1 MGRRG
6 RGRAPRILG
15 VGSWQSSFW
24 SLAFRGSWVY
34 SVAVAAVSRAIWS
47 GRSLELGFGGMVAG
61 TEPLSGIYGG
71 LQMIKKAFLAL
82 CAVVAVVTLL
92 PQSAAGQSGERTMP
106 MRTPDGQPDV
116 SGTFTFRTITPFQR
130 PSQFEGRETLTLEEA
145 AEFEASERTRQNR
158 DLFDPE
164 KGSGGYAPRSEGG
177 VLSYNEF
184 WYERGI
190 ELTADKRTALV
201 IDPPDGRLPPRVQR
215 PRDPNRE
222 QLTPQEAIARR
233 YDSYENRSTG
243 DRCLMGFNAGPPMR
257 SSSYNNNV
265 MIFQSP
271 GYVTILNEMVHNAR
285 IIPIGDSADLP
296 FTQYSGNSRA
306 HWEDETLVIE
316 TAQFRGG
323 SSGLTSTNMH
333 LVERLTRL
341 DPDTVAYEY
350 TVTDPTVYTAPYT
363 VMMPFRRTDGPLF
376 EYACHEGNIGLYG
389 ILAGARELEL
399 QGREL
404 RR

>member
-1 MGRRG
+1 MT
-6 RGRAPRILG
+6 LT
-15 VGSWQSSFW
+15 
-24 SLAFRGSWVY
+24 AFT
-34 SVAVAAVSRAIWS
+34 AAVI
-47 GRSLELGFGGMVAG
+47 LTLV
-61 TEPLSGIYGG
+61 PLS
-71 LQMIKKAFLAL
+71 ATA
-82 CAVVAVVTLL
+82 
-92 PQSAAGQSGERTMP
+92 QSGEPSTP

-116 SGTFTFRTITPFQR
+116 SGIFTFRTITPFER
-130 PSQFEGRETLTLEEA
+130 PTQFADRETLSSEEA
-145 AEFEASERTRQNR
+145 AAFEASERTRQNR

-164 KGSGGYAPRSEGG
+164 LGANQYQPRSEGG

-190 ELTADKRTALV
+190 ELTADKLTSLV
-201 IDPPDGRLPPRVQR
+201 VDPPDGRLPARTEEATMAA
-215 PRDPNRE
+215 RE
-222 QLTPQEAIARR
+222 RRAHDDVHR
-233 YDSYENRSTG
+233 YDSYENRSSG

-257 SSSYNNNV
+257 AASYNNNV

-285 IIPIGDSADLP
+285 VIPIDDTAKPP
-296 FTQYSGNSRA
+296 FPQYSGVSRG
-306 HWEDETLVIE
+306 HWDGDTLVIE
-316 TAQFRGG
+316 TSQFRGG
-323 SSGLTSTNMH
+323 SSGLTSPHMH

-363 VMMPFRRTDGPLF
+363 VMVPFRRTDGPLF
-376 EYACHEGNIGLYG
+376 EYACHEGNIGLHG
-389 ILAGARELEL
+389 ILAGARNLER